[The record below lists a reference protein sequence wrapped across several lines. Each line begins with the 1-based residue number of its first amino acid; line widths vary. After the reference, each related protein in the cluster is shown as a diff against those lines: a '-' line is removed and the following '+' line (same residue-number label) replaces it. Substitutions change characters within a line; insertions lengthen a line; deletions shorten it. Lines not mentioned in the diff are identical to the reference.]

1 VSTSKRRRYDQ
12 PVLTV
17 AEASESIMAEIRQ
30 LDVESVPLRRAL
42 GRVCSEDISATV
54 TMPPW
59 SNSSMDGYAVRSADI
74 TPVMSGEPVK
84 LRVVATIAAGEFA
97 PRPLK
102 RGEAM
107 RIMTGAPVPEGADS
121 VIRTEHTDGGSAK
134 VEIRQAADVWK
145 NIREAGEDYQRGDVL
160 ARRGTPVRPAL
171 MGVLAS
177 SGVAQVKAFKRPR
190 VAIISSGNELVDIDD
205 FDEVIAQRRIVSS
218 NSYTLD
224 ALTRVAG
231 GEPVDL
237 GIAADTKASLKR
249 KFESASDCDLI
260 LTSAG
265 VSVGDLDHTRSVF
278 AALGGKLKFW
288 KVKMRPG
295 APLAF
300 GMLNDVPWLGVS
312 GNPVSAMVSFELFVR
327 PALRKMQGHSAM
339 FRRTMT
345 VTVEEDVKISAK
357 LTHFLRAIVTRNHDG
372 MLVARLTGQ
381 QSSGAL
387 TSMARANAL
396 LIVPATSP
404 KVAKGSQLNAL
415 MLDQS
420 LEETSAFSL

>member
-1 VSTSKRRRYDQ
+1 M
-12 PVLTV
+12 LTV
-17 AEASESIMAEIRQ
+17 AEASERILSEIQQ
-30 LDVESVPLRRAL
+30 LDVESVPLRQAL
-42 GRVCSEDISATV
+42 GRVCAEDIAATV

-84 LRVVATIAAGEFA
+84 LRVVATIEAGQFA
-97 PRPLK
+97 SRRLK

-121 VIRTEHTDGGSAK
+121 VIRKEHTDGGSAK
-134 VEIRQAADVWK
+134 VEIRDATDVWK
-145 NIREAGEDYQRGDVL
+145 NIRPAGEDYHAGDLLAKRG
-160 ARRGTPVRPAL
+160 APVKPAL

-177 SGVAQVKAFKRPR
+177 SGVSTIKIFKRPR

-205 FDEVIAQRRIVSS
+205 FDEVVAQRRIVSS
-218 NSYTLD
+218 NSYTLE

-231 GEPVDL
+231 GLPLDL
-237 GIAADTKASLKR
+237 GIAADTKASLTR
-249 KFESASDCDLI
+249 KLESARDCDLI

-265 VSVGDLDHTRSVF
+265 VSVGDLDYTRDVF
-278 AALGGKLKFW
+278 AALGGEQRFW
-288 KVKMRPG
+288 RVQMRPG

-300 GMLNDVPWLGVS
+300 GMLDDVPWLGVS

-327 PALRKMQGHSAM
+327 PVLRKMQGHTAL
-339 FRRTMT
+339 FRRTVT
-345 VTVEEDVKISAK
+345 VTLEEDVKIGAK
-357 LTHFLRAIVTRNHDG
+357 LTHFLRAIVARNGDG
-372 MLVARLTGQ
+372 TLVARLTGH

-387 TSMARANAL
+387 TSMTKANAL

-404 KVAKGSQLNAL
+404 RVSKGSQLKAL

-420 LEETSAFSL
+420 LEETSVFSL

>member
-1 VSTSKRRRYDQ
+1 M
-12 PVLTV
+12 LTV
-17 AEASESIMAEIRQ
+17 TEASERIMAEIRQ
-30 LDVESVPLRRAL
+30 LDAESVPLRRAL
-42 GRVCSEDISATV
+42 GRVCAEDISATV

-74 TPVMSGEPVK
+74 TPVMGGERVT

-121 VIRTEHTDGGSAK
+121 VIRKEHTDGGMKK
-134 VEIRQAADVWK
+134 VQIRDALDVWK
-145 NIREAGEDYQRGDVL
+145 NIRPAGEDYQRGDVL
-160 ARRGTPVRPAL
+160 AKRGVPIRPGL
-171 MGVLAS
+171 LGVLAS
-177 SGVAQVKAFKRPR
+177 SGISKVRAFRRPR
-190 VAIISSGNELVDIDD
+190 VAIISSGDELVDIDE
-205 FDEVIAQRRIVSS
+205 FDDVIAQRRIVSS
-218 NSYTLD
+218 NSYTLE

-231 GEPVDL
+231 GIPVDL

-249 KFESASDCDLI
+249 KLEGARDCDLI

-265 VSVGDLDHTRSVF
+265 VSVGDLDHTRNVF
-278 AALGGKLKFW
+278 AELGGEQKFW

-300 GMLNDVPWLGVS
+300 GMLNDIPWLGVS

-327 PALRKMQGHSAM
+327 PALRKMLGYTGL
-339 FRRTMT
+339 FRRTVT
-345 VTVEEDVKISAK
+345 VTLEEEVKIGAK
-357 LTHFLRAIVTRNHDG
+357 LTHFLRAVVRRTNDG
-372 MLVARLTGQ
+372 TLVARLTGQ
-381 QSSGAL
+381 QSSGML
-387 TSMARANAL
+387 TSMVKANAL
-396 LIVPATSP
+396 LIVPETSP
-404 KVAKGSQLNAL
+404 KMAPGSQLHAL

-420 LEETSAFSL
+420 LDETSAFSL

>member
-1 VSTSKRRRYDQ
+1 M
-12 PVLTV
+12 LTV
-17 AEASESIMAEIRQ
+17 AEASERILAEIRA
-30 LDVESVPLRRAL
+30 LDIESVPLRRAL
-42 GRVCSEDISATV
+42 GRVCAEDISATV

-59 SNSSMDGYAVRSADI
+59 SNSSMDGYAIRSADI

-107 RIMTGAPVPEGADS
+107 RIMTGAPIPEGADS
-121 VIRTEHTDGGSAK
+121 VIRKEDTDGGSGK
-134 VEIRQAADVWK
+134 VEIKDARDVWK
-145 NIREAGEDYQRGDVL
+145 NIRPAGEDFQRGDLL
-160 ARRGTPVRPAL
+160 AKHGTPIRPAL
-171 MGVLAS
+171 IGVLAS
-177 SGVAQVKAFKRPR
+177 TGVSKVKTFKRPR
-190 VAIISSGNELVDIDD
+190 VAIISSGNELVEIDD
-205 FDEVIAQRRIVSS
+205 FDEVVAARRIVST

-231 GEPVDL
+231 GIPVDL
-237 GIAADTKASLKR
+237 GIAADTKASLRR
-249 KFESASDCDLI
+249 KLESARDCDLI

-265 VSVGDLDHTRSVF
+265 VSVGDLDHTRDVF
-278 AALGGKLKFW
+278 SALGGKQKFW

-300 GMLNDVPWLGVS
+300 GMLDDIPWLGVS

-327 PALRKMQGHSAM
+327 PALRKMQGHTAL
-339 FRRTMT
+339 FRRTVM
-345 VTVEEDVKISAK
+345 VTVEEDVKIGAK
-357 LTHFLRAIVTRNHDG
+357 LTHFLRATVTRREDG
-372 MLVARLTGQ
+372 VLVARLTGH

-396 LIVPATSP
+396 LIVPETFP
-404 KVAKGSQLNAL
+404 KVAKGSQLKAL

-420 LEETSAFSL
+420 LEETSVFSL